1 MTENG
6 VETYPQYSSRI
17 AASRALH
24 RHINNSLMG
33 FGFSPVVAVLELKGL
48 QALLT
53 AIELRP

>member
-17 AASRALH
+17 ATSRAIH

-33 FGFSPVVAVLELKGL
+33 FGVSPVVAVVELKGL
-48 QALLT
+48 QTLLT